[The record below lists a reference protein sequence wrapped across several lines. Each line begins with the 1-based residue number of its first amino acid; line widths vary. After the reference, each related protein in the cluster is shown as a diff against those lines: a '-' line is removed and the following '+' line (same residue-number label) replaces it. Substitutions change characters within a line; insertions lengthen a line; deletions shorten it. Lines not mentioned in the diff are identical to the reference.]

1 MKNMEKKS
9 SITKEMTIG
18 EIIKKYPNAIFVF
31 MNYGL
36 HCVGCPLAQNDTLE
50 GAARL
55 HHLDLEKLLED
66 LNKAAERSAEKQ

>member
-1 MKNMEKKS
+1 
-9 SITKEMTIG
+9 
-18 EIIKKYPNAIFVF
+18 